1 MKRIT
6 ALFLLVTFLA
16 GCATY
21 RFQHGSKP
29 YDKGYVASRDDSTI
43 LEYTVGKDNA
53 VPDNLALARERFK
66 RRRKIVE
73 HYYKKMGYIDNHFKM
88 IFWNPCIYTLKTMK
102 GIFRLPFI
110 AISDYRYAHNPRYRE
125 RMEKTEAQIDAREEL
140 RLQKF
145 KDELSSYIQKDIA
158 REAQEPTAEEL
169 ARPKTKRA
177 VVSVPEEPRVRVE
190 KKTEIAQAATVT
202 LPGEPVAIIVARP
215 ARGFSPL
222 KVRFSGRKS
231 YAAGRRKI
239 VSYLWDFGDT
249 ETSQKANPANTYY
262 SGTLAP
268 QYFTV
273 TLTVRD
279 DQGRSAKATAQI
291 EVLNK

>member
-1 MKRIT
+1 MKRI
-6 ALFLLVTFLA
+6 ASLFLLVTFLA

-29 YDKGYVASRDDSTI
+29 YDKGYVASRDDNTI
-43 LEYTVGKDNA
+43 LEYTLGKDNT

-73 HYYKKMGYIDNHFKM
+73 HYYKKMDYIDNHFKM

-110 AISDYRYAHNPRYRE
+110 AISDYRYAHNPKYRE
-125 RMEKTEAQIDAREEL
+125 RMGKTEAQIDAQEEKH
-140 RLQKF
+140 LQQL
-145 KDELSSYIQKDIA
+145 KDKLNLYIQKDIA
-158 REAQEPTAEEL
+158 REAKEPTAEEL
-169 ARPKTKRA
+169 APTKTEQT
-177 VVSVPEEPRVRVE
+177 VVSVPERPKAWVE
-190 KKTEIAQAATVT
+190 KKAEISQAATVT
-202 LPGEPVAIIVARP
+202 LPGEPVAIIVAKP

-222 KVRFSGRKS
+222 KVRFNGRKS
-231 YAAGRRKI
+231 YAAGRGKI

-249 ETSQKANPANTYY
+249 ESSQKANPANTYY
-262 SGTLAP
+262 SGTFAP
-268 QYFTV
+268 QYFNV
-273 TLTVRD
+273 TLTVQD
-279 DQGRSAKATAQI
+279 DKGRSAKATAKI